1 MYACKNEVGPN
12 KIVLHYIQYN
22 QYSKFD
28 DFEVRIQGQ
37 WTTTWMKTKHS
48 WIIYSITLPTKHFQA
63 FEGVEPT
70 NWSNHTYLDFPPPP
84 TPSPVL
90 NCLIVIVNWTI
101 INSVS
106 IGHGK

>member
-37 WTTTWMKTKHS
+37 
-48 WIIYSITLPTKHFQA
+48 
-63 FEGVEPT
+63 
-70 NWSNHTYLDFPPPP
+70 
-84 TPSPVL
+84 
-90 NCLIVIVNWTI
+90 
-101 INSVS
+101 
-106 IGHGK
+106 